1 MTLTT
6 PVKKIISLYFCI
18 VDIFRAQSPPGYL
31 TPSNIQQVFSD
42 ELQVLKYRSNP
53 EKKNKTSDIIKCTK
67 ECPEKKLLERVRTK
81 AEKKITRLEWG
92 QLGQKE
98 IEYLKTPS
106 ERKSRKLQERITD
119 YKERI
124 AQQELKITELEITE
138 LKTSIKEMQKRPL
151 DSKHKNA
158 LDSIAKGLK
167 PDATAY
173 SQRRKE
179 CVRLQKEVQNL
190 EKKQSQLTSRL
201 LPTFKCCPTIPNHSQ
216 RSSGCPSLHVP
227 NAPNN

>member
-1 MTLTT
+1 M
-6 PVKKIISLYFCI
+6 
-18 VDIFRAQSPPGYL
+18 
-31 TPSNIQQVFSD
+31 
-42 ELQVLKYRSNP
+42 KYRSNP

-106 ERKSRKLQERITD
+106 ERKSRKLQAD

-138 LKTSIKEMQKRPL
+138 LKTSIEEMQKRPL

-167 PDATAY
+167 PDVTAY
-173 SQRRKE
+173 SQRREE
-179 CVRLQKEVQNL
+179 CTRLLQEVQHL
-190 EKKQSQLTSRL
+190 QKKQSQLTSSQ
-201 LPTFKCCPTIPNHSQ
+201 TQAASNICPAILNHSQ
-216 RSSGCPSLHVP
+216 QSSGCPSLHVP